1 MVILS
6 QQDEWISLFVA
17 TFSPKQ
23 GYMAVNPLVAVFI
36 HPNGPVLPQDEE
48 KFLMAVEEVQKKLQD
63 QKNQLLEKKNQ
74 VDTAK
79 AELDQ
84 KIKSVQGINKY
95 ELFLHYCQNWYQ
107 LMLLKPPQNP
117 KSLCQ
122 WLNACEYKW

>member
-1 MVILS
+1 M
-6 QQDEWISLFVA
+6 A

-23 GYMAVNPLVAVFI
+23 GYMVVNPLVAVFI
-36 HPNGPVLPQDEE
+36 HPAGPVPPQDEE
-48 KFLMAVEEVQKKLQD
+48 KLLMAVEEVQKKLQD

-95 ELFLHYCQNWYQ
+95 ELFLHSAI
-107 LMLLKPPQNP
+107 L
-117 KSLCQ
+117 
-122 WLNACEYKW
+122 